1 MCGIAGIVNQDG
13 SPVLEEEIK
22 AMTRL
27 IAHRGPDHEGFYFGK
42 DFALG
47 HRRLCI
53 IDLSDLSNQPMKYVG
68 QHGEYVIVYNGE
80 IYNYIEIRD
89 ELIAAGYRFSTQS
102 DTEVILAGYDKW
114 GLDCVNRFNG
124 IWAFAIYDQRKN
136 LIFLSRDR
144 FGVKPLYYTKIG
156 NKFCFGSEIKQF
168 TVVKGWR
175 ARMNHRRV
183 YDYLVFGVMD
193 HTSET
198 MFEGVYQL
206 RGGEYLLYDLTT
218 NRFTVQRWYDIKLE
232 KIDISYEEAQKKFRE
247 LVFDSVG
254 LQLRSD
260 VKVGSCLSG
269 GLDSS
274 TLVSVMK
281 RLLGTN
287 GNIET
292 VSFCSEVEKYNEE
305 KYVDEVVKH
314 TNAVS
319 HKVSPKFEDFFAE
332 LNSNGSNE
340 IESLVWHQDEPAGS
354 TSSFAQY
361 SVFKEAR
368 KNGIIVML
376 DGQGADEILAGYHPF
391 VGIYLASLLRRF
403 NLRLFLKEFR
413 AVKSV
418 WPNVSVTKYMLS
430 NMLPESL
437 KVPLRRKLGGSRFFS
452 VPEDYDGAFKW
463 MNAENITEYAYELV
477 FESSLPEL
485 LHWEDRDSMAFSVES
500 RVPYLDHRIV
510 EFLLSLPE
518 SYIIRNGYTKAI
530 LRDSMRGIVP
540 DKILDRRDK
549 IGFATPEEVW
559 MRRNRGFIL
568 NKMRDNAKILTNIVK
583 PQFLSYA
590 EKVLQDDRCKYIPTI
605 WRVINVGEWVKTFNV
620 EV

>member
-1 MCGIAGIVNQDG
+1 MCGIAGIINEDG
-13 SPVLEEEIK
+13 APVLEEEIK

-47 HRRLCI
+47 HRRLRI

-68 QHGEYVIVYNGE
+68 QNGEYVIVYNGE

-102 DTEVILAGYDKW
+102 DTEVILASYDRW
-114 GLDCVNRFNG
+114 GLDCVNKFNG

-136 LIFLSRDR
+136 LMFLSRDR

-156 NKFCFGSEIKQF
+156 SKFCFGSEIKQF
-168 TVVKGWR
+168 TTVKGWR

-183 YDYLVFGVMD
+183 YDYLTFNLID
-193 HTSET
+193 HTNET

-218 NRFTVQRWYDIKLE
+218 KRFTVQRWYDIKIE
-232 KIDISYEEAQKKFRE
+232 KIDIPYEEAQKKFRE
-247 LVFDSVG
+247 LVFDSVR

-274 TLVSVMK
+274 TLVSVMR
-281 RLLGTN
+281 RLLGAN
-287 GNIET
+287 GKIET
-292 VSFCSEVEKYNEE
+292 VSFCSEFEKYNEE

-314 TNAVS
+314 TNVVS

-340 IESLVWHQDEPAGS
+340 IESLVWHQDEPFGS
-354 TSSFAQY
+354 ASIFAQY

-376 DGQGADEILAGYHPF
+376 DGQGADEILAGYHSS

-403 NLRLFLKEFR
+403 KLRVFSKEFR

-418 WPNVSVTKYMLS
+418 WPNVGVTKYVLV
-430 NMLPESL
+430 NMLPDSL
-437 KVPLRRKLGGSRFFS
+437 KVLLRRKVGGSRFFS
-452 VPEDYDGAFKW
+452 VPKDYDGGVKW
-463 MNAENITEYAYELV
+463 MNVKNITEYAYKLV
-477 FESSLPEL
+477 FESSLPAL
-485 LHWEDRDSMAFSVES
+485 LHWEDRNSMAFSVES
-500 RVPYLDHRIV
+500 RVPYLDYRIV

-540 DKILDRRDK
+540 DKILDRKDK

-559 MRRNRGFIL
+559 MRRNRKFVL
-568 NKMRDNAKILTNIVK
+568 NKIQENVKILKNIVR
-583 PQFLSYA
+583 PQFAGYA
-590 EKVLQDDRCKYIPTI
+590 EKVLRDDGQKYIPTI
-605 WRVINVGEWVKTFNV
+605 WKVINVGEWVKTFSV

>member
-1 MCGIAGIVNQDG
+1 MCGIAGIINEDG

-22 AMTRL
+22 LMTRL
-27 IAHRGPDHEGFYFGK
+27 IAHRGPDHEGFYFCK
-42 DFALG
+42 DFAFG
-47 HRRLCI
+47 HRRLRI
-53 IDLSDLSNQPMKYVG
+53 IDLSDLANQPMKYVG
-68 QHGEYVIVYNGE
+68 QNGEYVIVYNGE
-80 IYNYIEIRD
+80 IYNYVEIRN
-89 ELIAAGYRFSTQS
+89 ELIAAGYRFSTHS
-102 DTEVILAGYDKW
+102 DTEVILASYDRW
-114 GLDCVNRFNG
+114 GIECVHRFNG
-124 IWAFAIYDQRKN
+124 IWAFAIYDERKN
-136 LIFLSRDR
+136 LILLSRDR

-156 NKFCFGSEIKQF
+156 SKFCFGSEIKQF
-168 TVVKGWR
+168 TAVRGWR
-175 ARMNHRRV
+175 AKMNHRRV
-183 YDYLVFGVMD
+183 YDYLAFGHMD
-193 HTSET
+193 HTNET

-206 RGGEYLLYDLTT
+206 RGGENLLYDLTKK
-218 NRFTVQRWYDIKLE
+218 RFTVQRWYDIKLE
-232 KIDISYEEAQKKFRE
+232 KIDISYEEAQRKFRE
-247 LVFDSVG
+247 LVFDSVK

-281 RLLGTN
+281 RLLGEN

-292 VSFCSEVEKYNEE
+292 VSFCSEFEKYNEE

-314 TNAVS
+314 TNIVS
-319 HKVSPKFEDFFAE
+319 HKVFPKFEDFFAE

-340 IESLVWHQDEPAGS
+340 IESLVWHQDEPFGS
-354 TSSFAQY
+354 TSAFAQY

-391 VGIYLASLLRRF
+391 AGIHLASLLRR
-403 NLRLFLKEFR
+403 LRLREFLKEFR
-413 AVKSV
+413 ALKRV

-437 KVPLRRKLGGSRFFS
+437 KVPLRRKFGGSQFFS
-452 VPEDYDGAFKW
+452 VPEDYDGGYKW
-463 MNAENITEYAYELV
+463 MNVKNITEYAYKLV
-477 FESSLPEL
+477 FEFSLPAL

-540 DKILDRRDK
+540 DKILDRKDK
-549 IGFATPEEVW
+549 IGFATPEEMW
-559 MRRNRGFIL
+559 MRRNKEFVL
-568 NKMRDNAKILTNIVK
+568 NKIKENAKILKKVVR
-583 PQFLSYA
+583 PQFVGYA
-590 EKVLQDDRCKYIPTI
+590 EKVLQDGDRKYIGTI
-605 WRVINVGEWVKTFNV
+605 WRVINAGEWVKTFDV

>member
-281 RLLGTN
+281 RLLATN

-340 IESLVWHQDEPAGS
+340 IESLVWHQDEPSGS

-361 SVFKEAR
+361 SVFKEVR

-376 DGQGADEILAGYHPF
+376 DGQGADEIWLA
-391 VGIYLASLLRRF
+391 
-403 NLRLFLKEFR
+403 
-413 AVKSV
+413 
-418 WPNVSVTKYMLS
+418 
-430 NMLPESL
+430 
-437 KVPLRRKLGGSRFFS
+437 
-452 VPEDYDGAFKW
+452 
-463 MNAENITEYAYELV
+463 
-477 FESSLPEL
+477 
-485 LHWEDRDSMAFSVES
+485 
-500 RVPYLDHRIV
+500 
-510 EFLLSLPE
+510 
-518 SYIIRNGYTKAI
+518 IIH
-530 LRDSMRGIVP
+530 L
-540 DKILDRRDK
+540 
-549 IGFATPEEVW
+549 
-559 MRRNRGFIL
+559 
-568 NKMRDNAKILTNIVK
+568 
-583 PQFLSYA
+583 
-590 EKVLQDDRCKYIPTI
+590 
-605 WRVINVGEWVKTFNV
+605 
-620 EV
+620 